1 MQISTKTPVVV
12 AWAVVDINV
21 TNTWTTVSTNTT
33 NTWSVV
39 DIAA

>member
-1 MQISTKTPVVV
+1 MQMSTKTPVVV

-21 TNTWTTVSTNTT
+21 TNAWTTVSTNTT

>member
-1 MQISTKTPVVV
+1 
-12 AWAVVDINV
+12 VVDINV

-33 NTWSVV
+33 NIWSVV